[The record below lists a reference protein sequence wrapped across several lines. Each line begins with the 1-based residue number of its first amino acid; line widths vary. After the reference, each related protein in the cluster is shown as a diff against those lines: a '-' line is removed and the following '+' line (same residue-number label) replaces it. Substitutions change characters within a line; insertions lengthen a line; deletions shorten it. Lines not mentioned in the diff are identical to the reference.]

1 MAIPASNVLR
11 YDFSDPTCYPG
22 TGTSV
27 TNLTNA
33 ATFLGTLTGAGFS
46 SLTNSFQFDAVG
58 EYISLDDINLS
69 NNFTYITVFNRAT
82 PISPPEVYYQQTL
95 FSTPFR
101 GSWDQLPY
109 FGVYLSYDFNNSVFN
124 FNTNTST
131 NYVLKTFAATNTI
144 GDWNVAAVTFSS
156 GTANLYIDGVYVA
169 NATGMPS
176 TIDLGIAT
184 QTCIGNYA
192 SFHAVAD
199 GQFTGQIAAF
209 EAYNTVLSAGEI
221 STISEDYLNRYYPP
235 APGGPVMGGRIF
247 GEGFNG

>member
-1 MAIPASNVLR
+1 MPIPASNLVR
-11 YDFSDPTCYPG
+11 YDFSNPACYPG
-22 TGTSV
+22 TGSSV

-33 ATFLGTLTGAGFS
+33 ATFLGTLVGAGFS
-46 SLTNSFQFDAVG
+46 SLTNSFQFDASD
-58 EYISLDDINLS
+58 EYIYLDDINIS
-69 NNFTYITVFNRAT
+69 NNFTYITVFNRNT
-82 PISPPEVYYQQTL
+82 PLAAGTQTL

-101 GSWDQLPY
+101 NSWDQLPY
-109 FGVYLSYDFNNSVFN
+109 YGVYFAYNNSTN
-124 FNTNTST
+124 KYDFNTNTST
-131 NYVLKTFAATNTI
+131 NYVLKDFNVSNTI
-144 GDWNVAAVTFSS
+144 GNWNVAAVTFSS

-176 TIDLGIAT
+176 SIDLNVAT

-192 SFHAVAD
+192 SFFNVDD

-235 APGGPVMGGRIF
+235 GPEIGRMF
-247 GEGFNG
+247 SEGFNG